1 MLHLTCFTL
10 RDEMEPTISKYW
22 LYKIYLWAHERAFW
36 IWRCHGHTY
45 RFAGCCAKNQPVCHA
60 MPSHQTTIFGFCCV
74 FPYLALIMV
83 MEKNFS
89 ALLDFALL
97 RFSTELYFMVKS
109 RRREKLLI
117 KALRMCVRM
126 RNKKYVKTHAHT
138 HSRRAIAM
146 CYHIDLMKFYYL
158 GPQLVDEITVFF
170 VHPS

>member
-1 MLHLTCFTL
+1 MCY
-10 RDEMEPTISKYW
+10 IW
-22 LYKIYLWAHERAFW
+22 LVSLFGTKWNQQSRNIDFIKFIYERTNVHFGYDAVMGTHIDLLAAVRKI
-36 IWRCHGHTY
+36 
-45 RFAGCCAKNQPVCHA
+45 CHA